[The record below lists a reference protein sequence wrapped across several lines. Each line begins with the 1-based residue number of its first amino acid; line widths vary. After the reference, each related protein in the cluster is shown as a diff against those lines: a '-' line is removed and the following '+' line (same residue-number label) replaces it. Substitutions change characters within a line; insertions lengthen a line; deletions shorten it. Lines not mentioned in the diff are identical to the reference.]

1 MRNVRTFTI
10 AVFSATLLSGAAL
23 AQEAT
28 PQIPGSDATI
38 ELNRAAEREAV
49 AAMPGNETAPKV
61 NSPVN
66 DTIVP
71 GNDAEIQLNRAAE
84 REAVAEGVTGGTVGT
99 ADTASDVLV
108 PGSGATFSPS
118 TSPVTQSGE
127 ALQDTADTTVVQ

>member
-1 MRNVRTFTI
+1 MRNVRPFTI

-49 AAMPGNETAPKV
+49 AATPGNETAPKV

>member
-1 MRNVRTFTI
+1 
-10 AVFSATLLSGAAL
+10 LLSGAAL

-49 AAMPGNETAPKV
+49 AAMPGNETAPEV

-84 REAVAEGVTGGTVGT
+84 REAVAEGVTGVTGGTVGT
-99 ADTASDVLV
+99 GDTASDVLV